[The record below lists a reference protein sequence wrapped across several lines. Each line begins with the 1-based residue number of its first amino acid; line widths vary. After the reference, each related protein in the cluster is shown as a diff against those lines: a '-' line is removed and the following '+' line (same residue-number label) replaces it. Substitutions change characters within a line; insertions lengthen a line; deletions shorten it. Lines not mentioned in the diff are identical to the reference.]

1 MEAELNSDL
10 WGLCNNQKTNPK
22 MGGHEG
28 DFNLTF
34 KMVPNKLRHPQIEP

>member
-1 MEAELNSDL
+1 MEAELNSDPQ
-10 WGLCNNQKTNPK
+10 GLCNTQKTNPK
-22 MGGHEG
+22 MGGQEG

>member
-1 MEAELNSDL
+1 MEAESNSDL
-10 WGLCNNQKTNPK
+10 PGLCNTQKTNPK

-34 KMVPNKLRHPQIEP
+34 KMVPNKLRHLQIEP